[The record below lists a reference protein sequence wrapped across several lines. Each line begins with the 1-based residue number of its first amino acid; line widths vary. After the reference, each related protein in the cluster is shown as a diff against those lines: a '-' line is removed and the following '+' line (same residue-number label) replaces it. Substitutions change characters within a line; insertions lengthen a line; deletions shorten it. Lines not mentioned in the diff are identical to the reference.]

1 MIDYIADKIARKT
14 SRNLHL
20 PYIEAHLEVEMTRE
34 GKRLLSKRQ
43 RSKSFVRNAYNI
55 LFSQASASEADDT
68 AFGAGYINVKTTT
81 GTIGKRDCPV
91 GWIPDDV
98 SSLGNGFR
106 GNEGVTTNGIVL
118 GLGNGAESFEDY
130 YLSGALI
137 ANGNGSGQIN
147 YNPTEA
153 LIKAWSAG
161 TSTLSN
167 SIKRYFN
174 NNSGGQI
181 NGWGEIILIG
191 KVNFVYYY
199 GSFSGWYYDTY
210 SVIFSRDL
218 LPSPINIPDKAQI
231 KIVYTISLVYP
242 S

>member
-14 SRNLHL
+14 AHNLHL

-34 GKRLLSKRQ
+34 GKSLLHKRQ

-55 LFSQASASEADDT
+55 LFCQAAAAEADDT
-68 AFGAGYINVKTTT
+68 TFGPGLINAKDISGAIAKKDTP
-81 GTIGKRDCPV
+81 IS
-91 GWIPDDV
+91 WIPNDV

-106 GNEGVTTNGIVL
+106 GDEGVSNHGIAL
-118 GLGNGAESFEDY
+118 GLGTDAESLEDY
-130 YLSGALI
+130 YLSGSVI
-137 ANGNGSGQIN
+137 PNGNGAGQLN
-147 YNPTEA
+147 YNPTET
-153 LIKAWSAG
+153 LIKVWSAG
-161 TSTLSN
+161 TRTLSN
-167 SIKRYFN
+167 SIKRYLN

-191 KVNFVYYY
+191 KVNFAYSY
-199 GSFSGWYYDTY
+199 GQLTGWWNDTY
-210 SVIFSRDL
+210 SVVFSRDL
-218 LPSPINIPDKAQI
+218 LPSPVNIPDKAQV

>member
-1 MIDYIADKIARKT
+1 MIDYIADKVARKT
-14 SRNLHL
+14 AHNLHL
-20 PYIEAHLEVEMTRE
+20 PYIEARLEVEMTSE
-34 GKRLLSKRQ
+34 GQSLFYKRQ
-43 RSKSFVRNAYNI
+43 RSKSFVRNAYNA

-68 AFGAGYINVKTTT
+68 TFGPGLINAKDVA
-81 GTIGKRDCPV
+81 GTIAKRDTPIS
-91 GWIPDDV
+91 WIPNDV

-106 GNEGVTTNGIVL
+106 GNEGVFNHGIVL
-118 GLGNGAESFEDY
+118 GLGTSAESLEDY
-130 YLSGALI
+130 YLSGSVI
-137 ANGNGSGQIN
+137 PNGNGSGQLN

-153 LIKAWSAG
+153 LIKVWSAG
-161 TSTLSN
+161 TRTLSN

-191 KVNFVYYY
+191 KVNFAYSY
-199 GSFSGWYYDTY
+199 GNLTGWWYDTY

-218 LPSPINIPDKAQI
+218 LPSPVNIPDKAQI
-231 KIVYTISLVYP
+231 KVIYTISLVYP

>member
-14 SRNLHL
+14 AHNLHL
-20 PYIEAHLEVEMTRE
+20 PYIEAHLEVEMTRG
-34 GKRLLSKRQ
+34 GKSLLHQCQ

-55 LFSQASASEADDT
+55 LFSQAAAAEADDT
-68 AFGAGYINVKTTT
+68 TFGPGLINARDIS
-81 GTIGKRDCPV
+81 GAIAKRDTPIS
-91 GWIPDDV
+91 WIPHDV

-106 GNEGVTTNGIVL
+106 GNEGISNHGIVL
-118 GLGNGAESFEDY
+118 GLGIGAESLEDY

-137 ANGNGSGQIN
+137 ANGNGAGQIN

-153 LIKAWSAG
+153 LIKVWSAG
-161 TSTLSN
+161 TRTLSN

-174 NNSGGQI
+174 NNSGAQI

-191 KVNFVYYY
+191 KINFAYSY
-199 GSFSGWYYDTY
+199 GQLTGWWNDTY
-210 SVIFSRDL
+210 SVVFSRDL
-218 LPSPINIPDKAQI
+218 LPAPVNIPDKAQI
-231 KIVYTISLVYP
+231 KIIYTISLVYP